1 MGDNMLPFRPAR
13 GGYRASVDATERQLF
28 AGLARDVATLLGYNL
43 DEEMQ
48 ESGADV
54 TGTGAVHAPG
64 ARNNGAPGSRGNSAR
79 GVEESSDVLASYERE
94 LADLETTRCYTPA
107 CDMDTALAR
116 LLPDMSEEPEL
127 ADELRALTESA
138 VCHTKICN
146 LLVFYTSLASEAV
159 WVSNEDAG
167 SWLAGA
173 NDIRIVLGARRDITT
188 AAESEAVTS
197 RALDIMESERP
208 QIDTTDDMIGVLYV
222 IIAWWQDS
230 LITAIQNK
238 DLRR

>member
-1 MGDNMLPFRPAR
+1 MLPFRPAR

-48 ESGADV
+48 AEGGL
-54 TGTGAVHAPG
+54 TGHVAGTSSTQNA
-64 ARNNGAPGSRGNSAR
+64 
-79 GVEESSDVLASYERE
+79 EESSDVLASYERE
-94 LADLETTRCYTPA
+94 LADLESTRCYTPA
-107 CDMDTALAR
+107 SNMDTALAR
-116 LLPDMSEEPEL
+116 LLPDMSEEPAL
-127 ADELRALTESA
+127 ADELRSLTESA
-138 VCHTKICN
+138 VCHTKIRN
-146 LLVFYTSLASEAV
+146 LLVFYTSLATEKV

-167 SWLAGA
+167 AWLAGA
-173 NDIRIVLGARRDITT
+173 NDIRIVLGTRRNITT
-188 AAESEAVTS
+188 AAESQAVTS
-197 RALDIMESERP
+197 RALTIMESERP

>member
-43 DEEMQ
+43 DEEM
-48 ESGADV
+48 ES
-54 TGTGAVHAPG
+54 
-64 ARNNGAPGSRGNSAR
+64 R
-79 GVEESSDVLASYERE
+79 SSDVLASYERE

-138 VCHTKICN
+138 VCHTKIRN
-146 LLVFYTSLASEAV
+146 LLVFYSSLASEAV

-173 NDIRIVLGARRDITT
+173 NDIRIVLGTRRDITT

>member
-48 ESGADV
+48 ESTADV
-54 TGTGAVHAPG
+54 TGAGGAHAPG
-64 ARNNGAPGSRGNSAR
+64 ARGNSAH

-94 LADLETTRCYTPA
+94 LADLESTRCYTPA
-107 CDMDTALAR
+107 NNMDTALAR

-127 ADELRALTESA
+127 ADELRPLTESA
-138 VCHTKICN
+138 VCHTKIRN

-173 NDIRIVLGARRDITT
+173 NDIRIVLGTRRDITT

>member
-28 AGLARDVATLLGYNL
+28 AGLARDVATLLGCNL

-48 ESGADV
+48 ESSADV
-54 TGTGAVHAPG
+54 TGPGAAHAPG
-64 ARNNGAPGSRGNSAR
+64 ARGNGTPGSRGNSAR

-138 VCHTKICN
+138 VCHTKIRN

-173 NDIRIVLGARRDITT
+173 NDIRIVLGTRRDITT

>member
-48 ESGADV
+48 ESGTDV
-54 TGTGAVHAPG
+54 TGTG
-64 ARNNGAPGSRGNSAR
+64 GNSAR

-94 LADLETTRCYTPA
+94 LADLESTRCYTPA
-107 CDMDTALAR
+107 NNMDTALAR

-138 VCHTKICN
+138 VCHTKIRN

-173 NDIRIVLGARRDITT
+173 NDIRIVLGTRRDITT

>member
-1 MGDNMLPFRPAR
+1 MLPFRPAR

-43 DEEMQ
+43 DEEMH
-48 ESGADV
+48 EEGGLTSHV
-54 TGTGAVHAPG
+54 TGKTNAH
-64 ARNNGAPGSRGNSAR
+64 NM
-79 GVEESSDVLASYERE
+79 EESSDVLASYERE
-94 LADLETTRCYTPA
+94 LADLESTRCYTPA
-107 CDMDTALAR
+107 SNMDTALAR
-116 LLPDMSEEPEL
+116 LLPDMSEEPAL
-127 ADELRALTESA
+127 ADELRSLTESA
-138 VCHTKICN
+138 VCHTKIRN
-146 LLVFYTSLASEAV
+146 LLVFYTSLATEKV

-167 SWLAGA
+167 AWLAGA
-173 NDIRIVLGARRDITT
+173 NDIRIVLGTRRNITT
-188 AAESEAVTS
+188 AAESQAVTS
-197 RALDIMESERP
+197 RALTIMESERP